1 MKHLINRENYIKEYL
16 RKNVDN
22 ENDINEGLLSTVFG
36 GLKMLLKK
44 DWANVKCKN
53 PSVLTYLKDI
63 DKSLEGYTMTKME
76 FSGECT
82 TIRQNVAN
90 YFSDILDYKLKQI
103 EKLESDKDID
113 EYLERENKEREDV
126 EKKDPDAENPENKK
140 SIGTN
145 FVSKLL
151 NIKDDK
157 LKENLKK
164 YKENIKSVCKKSP
177 KLQEYAD
184 QLLNSVIVFVNDVL
198 IQELEKK
205 EVNEKTKQ
213 KLEEIKKKNEEEEKK
228 FDKKLKELSK
238 KANKANEEELK
249 KLSAD
254 REKTLKDIG
263 ITPIGAMSG
272 DKAIDTIVKQ
282 FSDMLG
288 KFEDLKL
295 NESVLPG
302 NYSNILKNDSYIG
315 IQKSLEKLNWNIS
328 KNSKTTKLEASDKF
342 LIRVILS
349 KINTVFKVLSKN
361 EKMFKYTPSISVQ
374 AMMVALSNAIIYGF
388 IGEQEKK
395 NGKEFNIDDEL
406 LTIMTK
412 CAIDSDATIGFSIPP
427 MDINNP
433 ENGNFFVSIMN
444 ELRNVDIKKEVDA
457 VVQSTNENEKI
468 LIIKA
473 WLENEN
479 KKYNKGDDLS
489 KKFKEWY
496 NSKNGEFVENMGELI
511 EIILKKAKEIKEDA
525 EKARKVEAEKSQQ
538 ESESN
543 E

>member
-126 EKKDPDAENPENKK
+126 EKKDPDAKNPENKK

-164 YKENIKSVCKKSP
+164 YKENIKSVCTKSP

-427 MDINNP
+427 KDINNP

-489 KKFKEWY
+489 KKVKEWY

-525 EKARKVEAEKSQQ
+525 EKTRKAEAEKTQQ

>member
-113 EYLERENKEREDV
+113 EYLERENKEREEV

-457 VVQSTNENEKI
+457 VVQSTSKEEKI
-468 LIIKA
+468 LILKA
-473 WLENEN
+473 W
-479 KKYNKGDDLS
+479 KKY
-489 KKFKEWY
+489 KKDESISDILKEFEEWS
-496 NSKNGEFVENMGELI
+496 NSKMKEFRTNMTNLTDT
-511 EIILKKAKEIKEDA
+511 ILKKAKEIKEDT
-525 EKARKVEAEKSQQ
+525 EKPRKVEAENAQQ
-538 ESESN
+538 ESDVEDKA
-543 E
+543 

>member
-205 EVNEKTKQ
+205 GALKE

-228 FDKKLKELSK
+228 FKEIRKKMSAEAK
-238 KANKANEEELK
+238 KAGEDALKKISAERDDALK
-249 KLSAD
+249 KL
-254 REKTLKDIG
+254 G
-263 ITPIGAMSG
+263 VTPIGAMDG
-272 DKAIDTIVKQ
+272 DKSIDTIVKQ
-282 FSDMLG
+282 FNGMLG
-288 KFEDLKL
+288 EFKDLKL

-302 NYSNILKNDSYIG
+302 NYSNILKSDSYIG
-315 IQKSLEKLNWNIS
+315 IQKNLEELDWNLS

-342 LIRVILS
+342 LIRVILA
-349 KINTVFKVLSKN
+349 KINTVFGVLAKN
-361 EKMFKYTPSISVQ
+361 ETKKMFKSVPSASVQ

-388 IGEQEKK
+388 VGDKYNIKK
-395 NGKEFNIDDEL
+395 DERISL
-406 LTIMTK
+406 LTK
-412 CAIDSDATIGFSIPP
+412 CAIDSDATIGFNLPLI
-427 MDINNP
+427 DIKKP

-444 ELRNVDIKKEVDA
+444 EFRNVDIKKEVDA
-457 VVQSTNENEKI
+457 VVQSTSKEEKI
-468 LIIKA
+468 LILKA
-473 WLENEN
+473 W
-479 KKYNKGDDLS
+479 KKY
-489 KKFKEWY
+489 KKDESISDILKEFEEWS
-496 NSKNGEFVENMGELI
+496 NSKMKEFRTNMTNLTDT
-511 EIILKKAKEIKEDA
+511 ILKKAKEIKEDA
-525 EKARKVEAEKSQQ
+525 EKTRKAEAEKTQQ
-538 ESESN
+538 ESDVEDKA
-543 E
+543 

>member
-126 EKKDPDAENPENKK
+126 EKKDPDAKNPENKK

-151 NIKDDK
+151 NLKDDK

-164 YKENIKSVCKKSP
+164 YKENIKSVCSKSP

-361 EKMFKYTPSISVQ
+361 KKMFKYTPSISVQ

-473 WLENEN
+473 WLENED
-479 KKYNKGDDLS
+479 KKYKKGDNLS

-511 EIILKKAKEIKEDA
+511 EIILEKAKEIKEDA
-525 EKARKVEAEKSQQ
+525 EKTRKAEAEKTQQ

>member
-113 EYLERENKEREDV
+113 EYLERENKEREEV

-151 NIKDDK
+151 NLKDDK

-282 FSDMLG
+282 FSNMLG
-288 KFEDLKL
+288 EFKDLEL

-302 NYSNILKNDSYIG
+302 DYSNILKSDNYIG

-328 KNSKTTKLEASDKF
+328 KKSKTTKLEASEKF

-361 EKMFKYTPSISVQ
+361 KKMFKYTPSISVQ
-374 AMMVALSNAIIYGF
+374 AMMAALTNAIIYGF

-395 NGKEFNIDDEL
+395 NGKEFNIDGEL
-406 LTIMTK
+406 LTLMTK
-412 CAIDSDATIGFSIPP
+412 CAIDSNATIGFSIPP
-427 MDINNP
+427 MDINKP
-433 ENGNFFVSIMN
+433 ENGNFFVSIMH
-444 ELRNVDIKKEVDA
+444 EFRDVDIKKEVES
-457 VVQSTNENEKI
+457 VFKSTSKEEKKLI
-468 LIIKA
+468 LQA
-473 WLENEN
+473 W
-479 KKYNKGDDLS
+479 KKYKEDESISDIL
-489 KKFKEWY
+489 KKFEEWS
-496 NSKNGEFVENMGELI
+496 NSKMKEFRTNMETLT
-511 EIILKKAKEIKEDA
+511 ETILKKAKEIKEDA
-525 EKARKVEAEKSQQ
+525 EKTTEAEVNNAQR
-538 ESESN
+538 ESDAEDN
-543 E
+543 A